1 MFHIQGKEFIELIPR
16 SFGGDLEV
24 CESASHHP
32 GYFSSTTCTTRNEYF
47 DILYFTCRF
56 YQNIRVNAMEDIT
69 HVSLHFQLRGYSDAR
84 ISGLNQPLAMKPNV
98 HNLLNCVAPVSD
110 FIFPQQEHYEYV
122 CVGLK
127 PSFFQSIL
135 EGCGEIG
142 DELLKNVA
150 HQKPFGLFKE
160 SMATDFHQLQVL
172 RQLKDAPIAD
182 SLKPAFL
189 LSKVRELTLL
199 TLGRS
204 AKPDA
209 ITGLNNEDIARLHAV
224 REYLSLNFLQA
235 HSLEKISRAFLL
247 NEFKLKTGFR
257 KLFNTTVFGFIHELR
272 MSHGLELIQSGGY
285 SIADIS
291 IKLGYESE
299 SSFRRAFKLFFGT
312 SPAAV
317 KKG

>member
-1 MFHIQGKEFIELIPR
+1 MYHIEGKEFVELIPR
-16 SFGGDLEV
+16 SFGGNLDI
-24 CESASHHP
+24 CESKSHHP
-32 GYFSSTTCTTRNEYF
+32 GYFSSSTCTTRNEYF

-56 YQNIRVNAMEDIT
+56 YQNIRVDALEDIT

-84 ISGLNQPLAMKPNV
+84 ISGINQPLDMKPGF
-98 HNLLNCVAPVSD
+98 HNLLNCVEPVSD
-110 FIFPQQEHYEYV
+110 FIFPQQDQYEYI

-135 EGCGEIG
+135 EECGEMG
-142 DELLKNVA
+142 DELLRIAA
-150 HQKPFGLFKE
+150 HQKPFGLFKK
-160 SMATDFHQLQVL
+160 SLAADFHQLQVL

-199 TLGRS
+199 TLGIS
-204 AKPDA
+204 GKPDA
-209 ITGLNNEDIARLHAV
+209 IIGLTARDINKLHTV
-224 REYLSLNFLQA
+224 REYLSLHFLQT
-235 HSLEKISRAFLL
+235 HSLENISRTFLL
-247 NEFKLKTGFR
+247 NEFKLKSGFR

-272 MSHGLELIQSGGY
+272 MSHGLELIQAGEY
-285 SIADIS
+285 SISDIS

-312 SPAAV
+312 SLAAV
-317 KKG
+317 KKR